1 MNVRSLWRFIR
12 WYLREATG
20 EGEYDKY
27 LARHCHGQPLT
38 RREFERRR
46 SNLRDKAAGM
56 RCC

>member
-1 MNVRSLWRFIR
+1 MKAGAVLRFLR
-12 WYLREATG
+12 WYLREVTG

-27 LARHCHGQPLT
+27 LARHTHGTPLS

-46 SNLRDKAAGM
+46 SDQREKGSAM